1 MLDMALDHFKAGRLA
16 EAADCCGKLLNR
28 RSRDFQALHL
38 LGRIRIRQGAF
49 EEAVFFL
56 SAALGAGSPDPNDT
70 VATLNDLKEDDLV
83 PV

>member
-38 LGRIRIRQGAF
+38 LGRILTRNACR
-49 EEAVFFL
+49 
-56 SAALGAGSPDPNDT
+56 SPAGHFSSDPCRDDRDC
-70 VATLNDLKEDDLV
+70 VDEMVMRGGLKN
-83 PV
+83 